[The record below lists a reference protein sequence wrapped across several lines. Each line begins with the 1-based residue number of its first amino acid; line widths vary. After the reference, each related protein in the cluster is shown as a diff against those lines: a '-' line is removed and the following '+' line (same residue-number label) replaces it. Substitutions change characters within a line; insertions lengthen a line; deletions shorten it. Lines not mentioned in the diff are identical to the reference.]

1 MHKTWLERE
10 YGGIWGLL
18 KTLLVVIFLSLLIS
32 TMVSRAF
39 VDYWWFLR

>member
-10 YGGIWGLL
+10 YRGIWGLL
-18 KTLLVVIFLSLLIS
+18 KTLLVVILLGTFMG